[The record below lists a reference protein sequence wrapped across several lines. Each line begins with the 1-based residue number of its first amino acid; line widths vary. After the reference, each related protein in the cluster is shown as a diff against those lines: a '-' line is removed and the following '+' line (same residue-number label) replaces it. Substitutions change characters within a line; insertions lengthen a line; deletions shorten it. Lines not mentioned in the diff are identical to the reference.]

1 MKYVFCFILASFLL
15 FSCKSSN
22 NSNSTSGEVQLGTVD
37 FTVTGTEEGQQLFNK
52 GLLLLHSFEYEDA
65 RAEFLKA
72 QEADPS
78 CIMACWGE
86 AMTYNHTLWQRQ
98 ELEDAREALNKIA
111 PTAEERQA
119 KAKTTIEKD
128 FLKAVD
134 ILFAEGTKYERDVK
148 YSDFLEQL
156 RSKYPNNNEVSA
168 FYAISLI
175 GSSRNGR
182 NDELYDKSAKIAQE
196 IIQINPNH
204 PGALHYLIHSYD
216 DPDHAPLA
224 LAAADSYAKVAPDAA
239 HALHMPSHIYVS
251 LGKWNEV
258 VKSNIASWN
267 ASVNRKEK
275 KSLETDALSYHA
287 LNWLQ
292 YGMLQRGEF
301 ASAQSLLD
309 KMKQYNEDKT
319 TKVSRSYLL
328 AMQGAQCVEEGKW
341 NSSLQDAEMKIDDLG
356 ITKRAGYAFVE
367 GMNYFKARDK
377 DRLVNTIE
385 LLKKDV
391 YKESLNVGEKGFS
404 MCSAGGFASKP
415 PSELDIDMAEII
427 VAQLD
432 SRLALLNNEQDK
444 AEKLLREASAL
455 DETLKYSF
463 GPPIILQP
471 VLEMYGEF
479 LLDQGKTDLA
489 LETFD
494 RSLERHPRR
503 LRSFEGKMKA
513 AEMLKDEAV
522 VAAVSKELE
531 ISKEVMQRTEIL

>member
-1 MKYVFCFILASFLL
+1 MRYTYGICLFMFIL
-15 FSCKSSN
+15 FSCKPSTD
-22 NSNSTSGEVQLGTVD
+22 STSSVKEAQLGTVD
-37 FTVTGTEEGQQLFNK
+37 FTVSGSPEGQELFNK

-65 RAEFLKA
+65 REEFLKA
-72 QEADPS
+72 QEVDPS

-98 ELEDAREALNKIA
+98 EIEDARAALTKIA
-111 PTAEERQA
+111 STAEERQA
-119 KAKTTIEKD
+119 RAKTTIEKD

-148 YSDFLEQL
+148 YSEFLESL

-196 IIQINPNH
+196 IIKVNPNH

-309 KMKQYNEDKT
+309 KMKQYNTDKT

-341 NSSLQDAEMKIDDLG
+341 TQFLQEDNLKVDDLG

-367 GMNYFKARDK
+367 GMNYFEAKDK
-377 DRLVNTIE
+377 DRLINTIE
-385 LLKKDV
+385 LLKKDI

-415 PSELDIDMAEII
+415 PSELDIDMATII
-427 VAQLD
+427 AAQLE
-432 SRLALLNNEQDK
+432 SRLALLNNEVDK
-444 AEKLLREASAL
+444 AEKLLRDASDL

-479 LLDQGKTDLA
+479 LLDQGKTELA
-489 LETFD
+489 LATFD
-494 RSLERHPRR
+494 RSLDRHPRR
-503 LRSFEGKMKA
+503 LRSFEGKKRA
-513 AEMLKDEAV
+513 AEMLKNEAV
-522 VAAVSKELE
+522 VAAVAKELE
-531 ISKEVMQRTEIL
+531 ISKEQQKWAEIL